1 MKRYATLKTIKS
13 IRTKTAGTAIVSN
26 MEEFMRKKRDA
37 GHKKGNLIKIAV
49 VAALAVPL
57 YFGWSTAA
65 PEGTSFGSPSS
76 TVSDI
81 RLLYDL
87 TYKKDD
93 ELIHDQT
100 ILEEQIKMIR
110 MAKDFIVADIFLYND
125 FYNTDKYQ
133 FPKSTQKFTD
143 ALIEQKRKLP
153 NLKAYVITDEINNSY
168 GSALNEQFR
177 QLEENGIEVIVTDS
191 SKVRDSNPLYA
202 GYYRTYIK
210 HFGLGGDGWMKNPFG
225 DNGPKVNIRNYLRL
239 LNFKA
244 NHRKV
249 LITDTA
255 AMVSSSNP
263 HDGSSYHSNIA
274 FQFSGEAVNYLLEA
288 EKAVAALSG
297 TEIKDVVYRYNPAA
311 VRMDTEVQILTEDK
325 IKNKILEN
333 IADTQRGDKID
344 LGMFYLAHREIIE
357 QLIRAADRGVEIRII
372 LDPNK
377 DAFGFEKNGIPN
389 RQTAAEL
396 LKKTDNKIEVRWYL
410 THGEQFHTKVIA
422 IHKNKEAILIG
433 GSANYTRRNLDNY
446 NLEADLMVT
455 VKENDPLA
463 KEFRAYFDRIWK
475 NKEGVYTADFSE
487 YRDDSRWKVLVY
499 RLQEKTGLSTF

>member
-1 MKRYATLKTIKS
+1 MNSMRNGS
-13 IRTKTAGTAIVSN
+13 RTKGYVVKAGI
-26 MEEFMRKKRDA
+26 
-37 GHKKGNLIKIAV
+37 
-49 VAALAVPL
+49 LAFLTVPL
-57 YFGWSTAA
+57 IFGWSTQT
-65 PEGTSFGSPSS
+65 PEGTSFRSPSS

-100 ILEEQIKMIR
+100 ILDEQIQMIR

-125 FYNTDKYQ
+125 FYNTEKYQ

-168 GSALNEQFR
+168 GSVLNEQFR
-177 QLEENGIEVIVTDS
+177 QLEENGIEVIVTDT
-191 SKVRDSNPLYA
+191 SKIRDSNPLYA

-225 DNGPKVNIRNYLRL
+225 DNGPKVTVRNYLRL

-274 FQFSGEAVNYLLEA
+274 FQFSGEAVNYLLGA
-288 EKAVAALSG
+288 EKAVAAFSG
-297 TEIKDVVYRYNPAA
+297 TEIKDVEYRYNPES
-311 VRMDTEVQILTEDK
+311 VRKDTEVLILTEDEIKDK
-325 IKNKILEN
+325 IMEN
-333 IADTQRGDKID
+333 ISETKQGDKID

-389 RQTAAEL
+389 RQAAAEL
-396 LKKTDNKIEVRWYL
+396 MKKSDNKIEVRWYL

-422 IHKNKEAILIG
+422 IYKNKEAILIG

-463 KEFRAYFDRIWK
+463 KEFRAYFDRIWG

-487 YRDDSRWKVLVY
+487 YRDDSRWKVLIY